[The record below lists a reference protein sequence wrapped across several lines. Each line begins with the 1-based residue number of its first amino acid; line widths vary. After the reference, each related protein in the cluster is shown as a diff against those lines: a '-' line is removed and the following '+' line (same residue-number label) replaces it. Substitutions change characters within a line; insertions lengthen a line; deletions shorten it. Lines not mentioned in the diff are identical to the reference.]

1 MLRESTS
8 KFVTEHPDAT
18 VFIFS
23 SWDLFT
29 TVLDDP
35 VQYGFKEEDRS
46 KNGGGIWVDRL
57 HPTTKMHEI
66 IAKGIVEYLKSVSP
80 GETK

>member
-1 MLRESTS
+1 MGLFEE
-8 KFVTEHPDAT
+8 VHPDAT

-29 TVLDDP
+29 TVLDNP
-35 VQYGFKEEDRS
+35 VRYGFKEEDRS

-66 IAKGIVEYLKSVSP
+66 IAKGIVEYLKSISP
-80 GETK
+80 GDTK